1 VWQPIH
7 LILSEVEGYGHGRE
21 QEGKR
26 MRFTDR
32 AAIVTG
38 AASGLGR
45 AIARRLAS
53 EGGAV
58 VIADANEAH
67 ALRVRDEIA
76 AAGGRAIAVC
86 ADVSRPDEVAAMVA
100 AALAEYRRLDILVSN
115 AGIGG
120 MHSFLDETL
129 EHWNRVLAVNLT
141 GVFLCGQAAA
151 RAMRGAGFGRIVNIA
166 SVSGVRAGSGRT
178 AYGTAKAGVIQL
190 PRQMALELGPLGIT
204 VNAVAP
210 GPVDT
215 PLVMADHTPD
225 TRAAYVRMIPLRRYG
240 TPEEIA
246 GVVAFLASDDASY
259 VNGHTLSVDGGF
271 LAAGM
276 IAPDV
281 AG

>member
-1 VWQPIH
+1 
-7 LILSEVEGYGHGRE
+7 
-21 QEGKR
+21 
-26 MRFTDR
+26 MRFTDK

-45 AIARRLAS
+45 AIAMRLAS
-53 EGGAV
+53 EGAAV
-58 VIADANEAH
+58 VIADHDEPRANG
-67 ALRVRDEIA
+67 VRDEIVA
-76 AAGGRAIAVC
+76 ASGRAIAVKT
-86 ADVSRPDEVAAMVA
+86 DVSRPEEVAAMVA
-100 AALAEYRRLDILVSN
+100 ATLAAYGRLDIQVSN

-120 MHSFLDETL
+120 MH
-129 EHWNRVLAVNLT
+129 HWNRVLAVNLT

-151 RAMRGAGFGRIVNIA
+151 RAMRDAGRGRIVNIA

-178 AYGTAKAGVIQL
+178 TYGTAKAAVIQL
-190 PRQMALELGPLGIT
+190 TRQMALELGPIGIT

-225 TRAAYVRMIPLRRYG
+225 TRTEYNRMIPLHRYG

-246 GVVAFLASDDASY
+246 GVVAFLASDDAAY
-259 VNGHTLSVDGGF
+259 VNGHTLAADGGF

-276 IAPDV
+276 IARDV

>member
-1 VWQPIH
+1 
-7 LILSEVEGYGHGRE
+7 
-21 QEGKR
+21 
-26 MRFTDR
+26 MRFTGK

-38 AASGLGR
+38 AASGIGR
-45 AIARRLAS
+45 AIAQRLAG

-58 VIADANEAH
+58 AVADANEAN
-67 ALRVRDEIA
+67 AIRVRDEIA
-76 AAGGRAIAVC
+76 AAGGRAIAIK
-86 ADVSRPDEVAAMVA
+86 ADVTRPEEVAAMVA
-100 AALAEYRRLDILVSN
+100 AALSFFGRLDILVSN

-120 MHSFLDETL
+120 MHPFLDETL
-129 EHWNRVLAVNLT
+129 AHWNRVLAVNLT

-151 RAMRGAGFGRIVNIA
+151 RAMRDTGGGRIVNIA
-166 SVSGVRAGSGRT
+166 SVSGVRAGSGRS
-178 AYGTAKAGVIQL
+178 AYGTSKAGVIQL
-190 PRQMALELGPLGIT
+190 TRQMALELGPLGIT

-225 TRAAYVRMIPLRRYG
+225 TRAAYDRMIPLHRYG

-246 GVVAFLASDDASY
+246 GAVAFLASDDAAY
-259 VNGHTLSVDGGF
+259 VNGHTLSADGGF

-276 IAPDV
+276 IARDV

>member
-1 VWQPIH
+1 
-7 LILSEVEGYGHGRE
+7 
-21 QEGKR
+21 
-26 MRFTDR
+26 MRFTGKS
-32 AAIVTG
+32 AIVTG

-45 AIARRLAS
+45 AIAQRLAS
-53 EGGAV
+53 EDCAV

-67 ALRVRDEIA
+67 GIGVRDEIV
-76 AAGGRAIAVC
+76 AAGGLAIAVR
-86 ADVSRPDEVAAMVA
+86 ADVTRPDDVAAMVA
-100 AALAEYRRLDILVSN
+100 ATLAAYRRLDILVSN

-120 MHSFLDETL
+120 MHPFLDETL

-151 RAMRGAGFGRIVNIA
+151 RVMRDAGFGRIVNIA
-166 SVSGVRAGSGRT
+166 SVSGMRAGSGRT

-190 PRQMALELGPLGIT
+190 TRQMALELGPLGIN

-225 TRAAYVRMIPLRRYG
+225 TRATYNRMIPLQRYG

-246 GVVAFLASDDASY
+246 GAVAFLASDDATY
-259 VNGHTLSVDGGF
+259 VNGHTLSADGGF

-276 IAPDV
+276 IARDV

>member
-1 VWQPIH
+1 
-7 LILSEVEGYGHGRE
+7 
-21 QEGKR
+21 

-58 VIADANEAH
+58 VIADADEAH
-67 ALRVRDEIA
+67 GLSVRDEIV
-76 AAGGRAIAVC
+76 AAGGRAIAIR
-86 ADVSRPDEVAAMVA
+86 ADVTRPDEVAAMVA
-100 AALAEYRRLDILVSN
+100 TTLAAYQRLDILVSN

-120 MHSFLDETL
+120 MHPFLDETL

-151 RAMRGAGFGRIVNIA
+151 RVMRDAGFGRIVNIA
-166 SVSGVRAGSGRT
+166 SVSGMRAGSGRT

-190 PRQMALELGPLGIT
+190 TRQMALELGPLGIT

-210 GPVDT
+210 GPIDT

-246 GVVAFLASDDASY
+246 GAVAFLASDDATY
-259 VNGHTLSVDGGF
+259 VNGHTLSADGGF
-271 LAAGM
+271 LSAGM
-276 IAPDV
+276 IARDV

>member
-1 VWQPIH
+1 
-7 LILSEVEGYGHGRE
+7 
-21 QEGKR
+21 
-26 MRFTDR
+26 MRFTDK

-45 AIARRLAS
+45 ASARRLAS
-53 EGGAV
+53 EGSAV

-67 ALRVRDEIA
+67 ALRERDEIM
-76 AAGGRAIAVC
+76 AAGGRALAVR
-86 ADVSRPDEVAAMVA
+86 ADVSRPDDVAAMVA
-100 AALAEYRRLDILVSN
+100 AALTEHHRLDILVSN

-120 MHSFLDETL
+120 MHPFLEETL

-141 GVFLCGQAAA
+141 GVFLCGQAAG
-151 RAMRGAGFGRIVNIA
+151 RVMREAGSGRIVNIA
-166 SVSGVRAGSGRT
+166 SVSGMRAGSGRT

-190 PRQMALELGPLGIT
+190 TRQMALELGPLGIT

-225 TRAAYVRMIPLRRYG
+225 TRAAYNRMIPLHRYG

-246 GVVAFLASDDASY
+246 GAVAFLASDDASY
-259 VNGHTLSVDGGF
+259 VNGHMLAADGGF

-276 IAPDV
+276 IARDV

>member
-1 VWQPIH
+1 
-7 LILSEVEGYGHGRE
+7 
-21 QEGKR
+21 
-26 MRFTDR
+26 MRFTGK

-45 AIARRLAS
+45 AIADRLAS
-53 EGGAV
+53 EGAAI

-67 ALRVRDEIA
+67 ALRARDEIA
-76 AAGGRAIAVC
+76 AAGGRAIAVRT
-86 ADVSRPDEVAAMVA
+86 DVTRPDDVAAMVA
-100 AALAEYRRLDILVSN
+100 ATLAEFRRLDILVSN

-120 MHSFLDETL
+120 MHRFLDETL

-151 RAMRGAGFGRIVNIA
+151 RVMRDAGAGRIVNIA

-190 PRQMALELGPLGIT
+190 TRQMALELGPLGII

-225 TRAAYVRMIPLRRYG
+225 TRAAYDRMIPLRRYG
-240 TPEEIA
+240 TPAEIA
-246 GVVAFLASDDASY
+246 GVVAFLASDDAAY
-259 VNGHTLSVDGGF
+259 VNGHTVAADGGF

-276 IAPDV
+276 IARDV

>member
-1 VWQPIH
+1 
-7 LILSEVEGYGHGRE
+7 
-21 QEGKR
+21 
-26 MRFTDR
+26 MRFSGKS
-32 AAIVTG
+32 AIVTG

-45 AIARRLAS
+45 AIALRLAS

-58 VIADANEAH
+58 VIADADAVH
-67 ALRVRDEIA
+67 GISVRDEIT
-76 AAGGRAIAVC
+76 AAGGRAIAVH
-86 ADVSRPDEVAAMVA
+86 ADVTRPDDVAAMVA

-120 MHSFLDETL
+120 MHPFLDETL

-151 RAMRGAGFGRIVNIA
+151 RVMRDAGSGRIVNIA
-166 SVSGVRAGSGRT
+166 SVSGMRAGSGRT

-190 PRQMALELGPLGIT
+190 TRQMALELGPLGIT

-225 TRAAYVRMIPLRRYG
+225 TRAAYVRMIPLKRYG

-246 GVVAFLASDDASY
+246 GAVAFLASDDATY
-259 VNGHTLSVDGGF
+259 VNGHTLSADGGF

-276 IAPDV
+276 IARDV

>member
-1 VWQPIH
+1 
-7 LILSEVEGYGHGRE
+7 
-21 QEGKR
+21 
-26 MRFTDR
+26 MRFTDQ

-45 AIARRLAS
+45 AIAKRLAS
-53 EGGAV
+53 EGAAIV
-58 VIADANEAH
+58 VADRDEPRAGS
-67 ALRVRDEIA
+67 VRDEIVI
-76 AAGGRAIAVC
+76 AGGRAIAVK
-86 ADVSRPDEVAAMVA
+86 ADVSRPDDVAATVA
-100 AALAEYRRLDILVSN
+100 ATLAAYGRLDIQVSN

-120 MHSFLDETL
+120 MHPFLDETL

-151 RAMRGAGFGRIVNIA
+151 RAMRAAGRGRIVNLA

-190 PRQMALELGPLGIT
+190 TRQMALELGPLGIT

-215 PLVMADHTPD
+215 PLVMTDHTPD
-225 TRAAYVRMIPLRRYG
+225 TRAAYNRMIPLHRYG

-246 GVVAFLASDDASY
+246 GVVAFLVSDDAAY
-259 VNGHTLSVDGGF
+259 VNGHTLAADGGF

-276 IAPDV
+276 IARDV